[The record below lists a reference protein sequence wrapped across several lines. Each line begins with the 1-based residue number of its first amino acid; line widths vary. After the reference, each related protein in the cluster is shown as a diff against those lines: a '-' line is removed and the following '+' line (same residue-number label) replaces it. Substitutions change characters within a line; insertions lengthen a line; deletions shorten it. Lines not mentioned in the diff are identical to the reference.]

1 MCGRRIRYRSDEQN
15 CLSTEVETWVM
26 PEQSL
31 NSEAGLVSTELKLR
45 VAFLALGII
54 SWLGAKRVTGNQ
66 RLQLFALHGVGNVAP
81 TLITEW
87 RD

>member
-1 MCGRRIRYRSDEQN
+1 
-15 CLSTEVETWVM
+15 M
-26 PEQSL
+26 PEQPL
-31 NSEAGLVSTELKLR
+31 NSEAGLVSIELKVR
-45 VAFLALGII
+45 VVFLVLGII

-81 TLITEW
+81 MLITEW